1 MILYTYIF
9 NSRLNPLFTPRY
21 QNSIV
26 AFYSFAE
33 TKDTVIELQPKQ
45 YDLKE
50 PSPPPSYNDSLPPSY
65 SSVVKHNTVA
75 RSAEE
80 GGAAVTTLASPTII
94 DLPSTEGIFSC
105 RPRSLSA
112 GKMPAI
118 SQYRLDHT
126 GQYLVN
132 VVSYGVIFIISVC
145 PSTTSSRQCLAP
157 QENISCAERFARFQ
171 RHIIHSNLDTFARNV
186 YGPFIKKPYVK
197 VS

>member
-1 MILYTYIF
+1 MILYIF
-9 NSRLNPLFTPRY
+9 YSRLNPLFTPRY

-112 GKMPAI
+112 GKNARNIAVPTQ
-118 SQYRLDHT
+118 SYWSVF
-126 GQYLVN
+126 GEC
-132 VVSYGVIFIISVC
+132 VSYGVIFIISVC

>member
-1 MILYTYIF
+1 MILYIF
-9 NSRLNPLFTPRY
+9 YSRLNLLFTPRY

>member
-1 MILYTYIF
+1 MILYIF
-9 NSRLNPLFTPRY
+9 YSRLNPVFTPRY

-112 GKMPAI
+112 GKMLAI
-118 SQYRLDHT
+118 SQYRLNHT

-132 VVSYGVIFIISVC
+132 VFHMASFSLF
-145 PSTTSSRQCLAP
+145 QCVLP
-157 QENISCAERFARFQ
+157 QLPHDSAW
-171 RHIIHSNLDTFARNV
+171 RHRKTFRVLSDLRASKD
-186 YGPFIKKPYVK
+186 I
-197 VS
+197 